1 MRAKKDFLHFQIEQN
16 GQVETD
22 HESHK
27 LDFEEFKEAL
37 AKIACLGKGKLGGLV
52 QKEAE
57 EGEEVK

>member
-1 MRAKKDFLHFQIEQN
+1 LHFQIEQN

-52 QKEAE
+52 QKEVE